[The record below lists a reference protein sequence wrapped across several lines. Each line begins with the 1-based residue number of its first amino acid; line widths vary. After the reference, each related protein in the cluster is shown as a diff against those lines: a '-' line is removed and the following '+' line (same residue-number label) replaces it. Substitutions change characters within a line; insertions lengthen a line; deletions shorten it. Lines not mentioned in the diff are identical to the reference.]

1 MNRILEATSIAPA
14 VRRLVV
20 EAPAIAN
27 SHQAG
32 QFVILRPKSNSERIP
47 LTIASSDPATG
58 AITLY
63 VQTVGHTTH
72 VLNSLEEGDGI
83 ADVVGPLG
91 MPTEIRHHGTVV
103 VVGGGLGTA
112 IAYPTAAALVGAGN
126 EVIAIVGGRSL
137 PYVLLE
143 NELSALGAE
152 VIPCTD
158 DGTYGRHGLVTDVLA
173 DLMKAGRAIDHV
185 FVAGPVPMMAAV
197 AERTRAASISTI
209 ASLNPIMVDG
219 TGMCGGCRVEV
230 GGLTKF
236 ACVDGPDFDAHAVDF
251 ELLARRNRAYVE
263 FEEKARRR
271 DAELATAGR
280 GETVGSP

>member
-1 MNRILEATSIAPA
+1 M
-14 VRRLVV
+14 VV
-20 EAPAIAN
+20 EAPAIAVA
-27 SHQAG
+27 HLAG
-32 QFVILRPKSNSERIP
+32 QFVILRPKSTSERIP
-47 LTIASSDPATG
+47 LTIASSEPAAGT
-58 AITLY
+58 ITLY

-112 IAYPTAAALVGAGN
+112 IAYPTAAALAEAGN
-126 EVIAIVGGRSL
+126 EVIAIVGGRSR

-143 NELSALGAE
+143 DELSALGAE
-152 VIPCTD
+152 VIPSTD
-158 DGTYGRHGLVTDVLA
+158 DGSYGRQGLVTDVLT
-173 DLMKAGRAIDHV
+173 DLMKEGRAIDNV

-197 AERTRAASISTI
+197 AEMTRAASISTI

-251 ELLARRNRAYVE
+251 ELLARRNRAYLE
-263 FEEKARRR
+263 FEDTARRR
-271 DAELATAGR
+271 DAEIEAAGR
-280 GETVGSP
+280 TETVRSR

>member
-1 MNRILEATSIAPA
+1 
-14 VRRLVV
+14 
-20 EAPAIAN
+20 
-27 SHQAG
+27 
-32 QFVILRPKSNSERIP
+32 VILRPKSTSERIP

-91 MPTEIRHHGTVV
+91 VPTEVRHHGTVV

-143 NELSALGAE
+143 NELSELGAEVIPGGRSLPYVLLENELSALGAE

-158 DGTYGRHGLVTDVLA
+158 DGSYGRHGLVTDVLA

-197 AERTRAASISTI
+197 ADMTRAASISTI

-236 ACVDGPDFDAHAVDF
+236 ACVDGPDFNAHAVDF

-271 DAELATAGR
+271 VVEIEAAGR
-280 GETVGSP
+280 GETVRSP

>member
-1 MNRILEATSIAPA
+1 MNRILEVTSIAPG
-14 VRRLVV
+14 VRRMVV
-20 EAPAIAN
+20 EAPAIAVA
-27 SHQAG
+27 HQAG
-32 QFVILRPKSNSERIP
+32 QFVILRPKSTSERIP
-47 LTIASSDPATG
+47 LTIASSDPAAG

-91 MPTEIRHHGTVV
+91 MPTEIRHYGTVV

-112 IAYPTAAALVGAGN
+112 IAYPTAAALAEAGN

-143 NELSALGAE
+143 DELSALGAE
-152 VIPCTD
+152 AIPCTD
-158 DGTYGRHGLVTDVLA
+158 DGSYGRHGLVTDVLA
-173 DLMKAGRAIDHV
+173 DLMRAGRVIDHV
-185 FVAGPVPMMAAV
+185 FVA
-197 AERTRAASISTI
+197 
-209 ASLNPIMVDG
+209 
-219 TGMCGGCRVEV
+219 GGCRVEV

-251 ELLARRNRAYVE
+251 ELLARRNRAYLE
-263 FEEKARRR
+263 FEETARRR
-271 DAELATAGR
+271 DAEIEAAGLV
-280 GETVGSP
+280 ETVRSP